1 MTRVIRNLAMVLL
14 ACGSMSSLAHS
25 QQNQSVA
32 VVLANANKYVA
43 EFVEQFS
50 EVKCSERV
58 TQAKLTKSGKVDY
71 SEDSVFDYLVI
82 VQGGEG
88 DLMLS
93 ESRLQV
99 KEAKHSKSLPLLVTN
114 GFSTIFL
121 IFHPYYRDSFTFTAA
136 GEEELNGRHYVK
148 IRFDHIL
155 GARTPIALAVR
166 GREYPLELSGIAW
179 IDPRTGTISRIDS
192 GLVAPML
199 DIGLKEF
206 KTQVQY
212 AKSGLTSIDE
222 KYEFPVVAVV
232 DVETIR
238 QQWRNTHRFTD
249 YKRFSVSTDVE
260 LAEKK

>member
-1 MTRVIRNLAMVLL
+1 MMRVRRNLVMVVLTCAWL
-14 ACGSMSSLAHS
+14 SSFAHS
-25 QQNQSVA
+25 QPATSAA
-32 VVLANANKYVA
+32 VVLEHANRYVA

-50 EVKCSERV
+50 EVKCSEHV
-58 TQAKLTKSGKVDY
+58 TQAKLAKSGKVDY

-82 VQGGEG
+82 MQGGEG

-121 IFHPYYRDSFTFTAA
+121 IFHPYYLDSFTFTAA
-136 GEEELNGRHYVK
+136 GEEELGGRRYAKV
-148 IRFDHIL
+148 RFDHIL

-179 IDPRTGTISRIDS
+179 IDPATGAISRIQS

-206 KTQVQY
+206 RTEVQY

-238 QQWRNTHRFTD
+238 QQWRNTHKFTD